1 MSPREGN
8 ALVKNLPAAPGV
20 YRMLD
25 ESGAVLYVGKAR
37 DLRKRVASY
46 FRRGRLSTR
55 IASMMQSVHS
65 VDVTVT
71 HTEGEALLLENN
83 LIKSLRP
90 RYNVLLRDDKSYPYI
105 SLSAHEFPRLGFH
118 RGARNKNYR
127 YFGPYPSASAV
138 RDSLGMLQKVF
149 QIRQCEDNFFNNRT
163 RPCLQYQIK
172 RCSAPCVGLID
183 AEVYAAD
190 VRHAVMFLEGRSQ
203 MLVNDM
209 IAKMD
214 EAAGELDY
222 ETATLYR
229 DRIASLR
236 RIQEKQYITRETG
249 DADVIAVATKQDA
262 ACIQVNFIRGGLNL
276 GDKAF
281 YLSVADASKPAE
293 ILAAF
298 LPQYYLGKVIPPV
311 IYLSCSIPDRS
322 LLESVFSDEAKRKI
336 TISTTDR
343 GVVKGWMKMTD
354 TNARQALRR
363 FLASQANLKQRFE
376 ALQETLGL
384 EALPE
389 RIECFDISHTLGEST
404 VASCVVFDVNGAV
417 KTDYRRFNIDGV
429 KAGDDYAAMEQ
440 ALSRRYRRV
449 KEGGGK
455 VPDVLLIDGGK
466 GQLRKAETV
475 LEELQLEGV
484 RLIAVAKGPER
495 KAGSERL
502 FTPGR
507 NLPLPLS
514 SHSPAFHL
522 IQQVRDEAHRFAI
535 TAHRQQRGKKRTTS
549 VLEQIPGVGSRRRQT
564 LLKQLGGLREVA
576 RAGVEDLSRIPGI
589 SASLAQRIYD
599 TFHEQE
605 I

>member
-1 MSPREGN
+1 
-8 ALVKNLPAAPGV
+8 
-20 YRMLD
+20 MLD

-46 FRRGRLSTR
+46 FRRSRLSTR

-105 SLSAHEFPRLGFH
+105 SLSAHKFPRLGFH
-118 RGARNKNYR
+118 RGARKKDYR

-149 QIRQCEDNFFNNRT
+149 QIRQCEDIFFNNRA

-183 AEVYAAD
+183 AEVYAVD
-190 VRHAVMFLEGRSQ
+190 LRHAVMFLEGRSQ

-209 IAKMD
+209 VAKMD
-214 EAAGELDY
+214 EAANRLDY
-222 ETATLYR
+222 ETAKLYR

-236 RIQEKQYITRETG
+236 QIQEKQYITRETG

-262 ACIQVNFIRGGLNL
+262 ACIQVNFIRGGRNL

-281 YLSVADASKPAE
+281 YLSVVDANKPAGL
-293 ILAAF
+293 LAAF
-298 LPQYYLGKVIPPV
+298 LPQYYLGKVIPPA

-336 TISTTDR
+336 TISTTGR
-343 GVVKGWMKMTD
+343 GVVKGWMRMTD

-376 ALQETLGL
+376 ALQETLRL

-429 KAGDDYAAMEQ
+429 QAGDDYAAMEQ

-455 VPDVLLIDGGK
+455 VPDVLLIDGGR

-484 RLIAVAKGPER
+484 RLMAVAKGPER
-495 KAGSERL
+495 KAGSEQL

-507 NLPLPLS
+507 NLPLALS

-535 TAHRQQRGKKRTTS
+535 TAHRQQRSKKRTTS
-549 VLEQIPGVGSRRRQT
+549 VLEQIPGVGSKRRQT

-599 TFHEQE
+599 AFHDQE
-605 I
+605 F

>member
-8 ALVKNLPAAPGV
+8 ELVKNLPAAPGV

-118 RGARNKNYR
+118 RGARNKDYR

-149 QIRQCEDNFFNNRT
+149 QIRQCEDNFFNNRA

-209 IAKMD
+209 VAKMD

-429 KAGDDYAAMEQ
+429 QAGDDYAAMEQ

-484 RLIAVAKGPER
+484 RLIA
-495 KAGSERL
+495 
-502 FTPGR
+502 
-507 NLPLPLS
+507 
-514 SHSPAFHL
+514 
-522 IQQVRDEAHRFAI
+522 
-535 TAHRQQRGKKRTTS
+535 
-549 VLEQIPGVGSRRRQT
+549 
-564 LLKQLGGLREVA
+564 
-576 RAGVEDLSRIPGI
+576 
-589 SASLAQRIYD
+589 
-599 TFHEQE
+599 
-605 I
+605 

>member
-8 ALVKNLPAAPGV
+8 ELVKNLPAAPGV

-118 RGARNKNYR
+118 RGARNKDYR

-149 QIRQCEDNFFNNRT
+149 QIRQCEDNFFNNRA

-209 IAKMD
+209 VAKMD

-354 TNARQALRR
+354 TNARHALRR

-429 KAGDDYAAMEQ
+429 QAGDDYAAMEQ

-549 VLEQIPGVGSRRRQT
+549 VLEQIPGVGSKRRQT

>member
-8 ALVKNLPAAPGV
+8 ELVKNLPAAPGV

-118 RGARNKNYR
+118 RGARNKDYR

-149 QIRQCEDNFFNNRT
+149 QIRQCEDNFFNNRA

-209 IAKMD
+209 VAKMD

-336 TISTTDR
+336 TISTTGR

-354 TNARQALRR
+354 TNARHALRR

-429 KAGDDYAAMEQ
+429 QAGDDYAAMEQ

-549 VLEQIPGVGSRRRQT
+549 VLEQIPGVGSKRRQT

>member
-8 ALVKNLPAAPGV
+8 ELVKNLPAAPGV

-118 RGARNKNYR
+118 RGARNKDYR

-149 QIRQCEDNFFNNRT
+149 QIRQCEDNFFNNRA

-183 AEVYAAD
+183 AKVYAAD

-209 IAKMD
+209 VAKMD

-354 TNARQALRR
+354 TNARHALRR

-429 KAGDDYAAMEQ
+429 QAGDDYAAMEQ

-449 KEGGGK
+449 KEGRGK

-549 VLEQIPGVGSRRRQT
+549 VLEQIPGVGSKRRQT

>member
-8 ALVKNLPAAPGV
+8 ELVKNLPAAPGV

-118 RGARNKNYR
+118 RGARNKDYR

-149 QIRQCEDNFFNNRT
+149 QIRQCEDNFFNNRA

-209 IAKMD
+209 VAKMD

-429 KAGDDYAAMEQ
+429 QAGDDYAAMEQ

-495 KAGSERL
+495 KAGSEQL

-535 TAHRQQRGKKRTTS
+535 TAHRQRRGKKRTTS
-549 VLEQIPGVGSRRRQT
+549 VLEQIPGVGSKRRQT